1 MSEQATRTPDR
12 TIGEKPLPYFKAVD
26 ALDPDAVLA
35 HFADDATLTVQTAH
49 VTFTGAEEIRRM
61 FVDFFAE
68 WESMVHTV
76 TNLVVD
82 VEAEPLRP
90 SRTSTWSQGHDRD
103 AHLQLLHRE
112 RRRAVL
118 ARDHLDGRGEPTHV
132 IRWPS
137 RPPAKVEPQASVVG
151 LLAHPC
157 QIRVRSH
164 RRSLAYADVK
174 L

>member
-12 TIGEKPLPYFKAVD
+12 TIGEKPLSYFRAVD
-26 ALDPDAVLA
+26 ALDPDAVLE

-82 VEAEPLRP
+82 AEAGTVATEQHVNLVAGATTKMHNCNFFTVNDAGRFSRVIIWMDGVNPL
-90 SRTSTWSQGHDRD
+90 T
-103 AHLQLLHRE
+103 
-112 RRRAVL
+112 
-118 ARDHLDGRGEPTHV
+118 
-132 IRWPS
+132 
-137 RPPAKVEPQASVVG
+137 
-151 LLAHPC
+151 
-157 QIRVRSH
+157 
-164 RRSLAYADVK
+164 
-174 L
+174 